1 MHRHLTG
8 LAIAGLTAA
17 AMLGVAET
25 GSAQDKEGYQGVPR
39 TFLWANGPIEFTDT
53 AQYKKDPPYV
63 IGFTNASV
71 SNIWRVGMQHAIEAA
86 AARHADKIEQLIIT
100 DANDDPA
107 KQAADIQDLVER
119 EVDLL
124 IVSPATAEALDPAV
138 TRAMSRGI
146 PVILVDRRVTSDNF
160 VSFVTATDWALARF
174 MAQWLAETL
183 NFEGNIVML
192 PGLAGAS
199 PAENRIKAAREVFDK
214 YPGIKILELQ
224 YTDWSPAKGKQ
235 VMSALIQKYG
245 DQIDGVWS
253 DHGLQ
258 GSGAIEAFVAAGYGK
273 GEIPPNTCAD
283 LNACVKLAVEY
294 DVPVINF
301 DYPPAMG
308 ADSVDLALQVLAG
321 NPGAE
326 DLRGQRR
333 RDRVQGPRDHFDQG
347 RQVGRGLRPDGQ
359 ARRADPLDRPWPG
372 LRSIDLQGRLSAV
385 SRCAPGATARLP
397 PRRAFRPRFAA

>member
-1 MHRHLTG
+1 MHRHFCG
-8 LAIAGLTAA
+8 LAIAGLTTA
-17 AMLGVAET
+17 AMLGVAST
-25 GSAQDKEGYQGVPR
+25 GSAQDKGGYQGVPR

-63 IGFTNASV
+63 IGFSNASV

-86 AARHADKIEQLIIT
+86 AARHADKIDKLIIT

-192 PGLAGAS
+192 PGLAGSS
-199 PAENRIKAAREVFDK
+199 PAENRIKAAHEVFDK
-214 YPGIKILELQ
+214 YL
-224 YTDWSPAKGKQ
+224 PA
-235 VMSALIQKYG
+235 SR
-245 DQIDGVWS
+245 S
-253 DHGLQ
+253 
-258 GSGAIEAFVAAGYGK
+258 SSCSTPTGA
-273 GEIPPNTCAD
+273 
-283 LNACVKLAVEY
+283 
-294 DVPVINF
+294 
-301 DYPPAMG
+301 
-308 ADSVDLALQVLAG
+308 
-321 NPGAE
+321 
-326 DLRGQRR
+326 
-333 RDRVQGPRDHFDQG
+333 
-347 RQVGRGLRPDGQ
+347 
-359 ARRADPLDRPWPG
+359 
-372 LRSIDLQGRLSAV
+372 
-385 SRCAPGATARLP
+385 P
-397 PRRAFRPRFAA
+397 PRASRSCRP